1 MGIDHLNWDQH
12 SMKEGHVR
20 SLGMDRERQEVMIR
34 ALQSGHQ
41 FIGVKSGGNHIKI
54 YIKDDGLVTT
64 ASTGGERRGVDN
76 FESQMRRNLR
86 TVGKD
91 FPRRNES
98 LKAFQRRM
106 ARQQGNNNEQ
116 E

>member
-1 MGIDHLNWDQH
+1 MDINKLNWDQH

-20 SLGMDRERQEVMIR
+20 SLGIDKERQDVLIR

-41 FIGVKSGGNHIKI
+41 FIGMKSGGGHIKI
-54 YIKDDGLVTT
+54 YIKDDGLVHT
-64 ASTGGERRGVDN
+64 ASTGGDRRGVDN
-76 FESQMRRNLR
+76 FESQLRRNLKGI
-86 TVGKD
+86 GKD

-98 LKAFQRRM
+98 MKAFQRRM
-106 ARQQGNNNEQ
+106 AKQQGGDSEQ